1 MYLMKI
7 LVQTPGLWFVRIMP
21 EQIEIVNWIL
31 YSDKQVQPTGL
42 DWNVIELVVTVNE
55 EGRK

>member
-55 EGRK
+55 

>member
-1 MYLMKI
+1 MKI